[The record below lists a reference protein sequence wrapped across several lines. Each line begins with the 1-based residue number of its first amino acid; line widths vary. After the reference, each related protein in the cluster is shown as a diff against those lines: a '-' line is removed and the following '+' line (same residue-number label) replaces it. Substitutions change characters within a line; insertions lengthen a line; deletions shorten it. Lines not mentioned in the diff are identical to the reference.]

1 MPPFGP
7 YHYKPKPPY
16 EVEMGISPI
25 SDDNTKVNGNTT
37 DVENKVDSETNVD
50 NGNLDVYN
58 NAGTGVE
65 NQIESEYSDSN
76 LDSTFHSKSASQKW
90 SKSEF

>member
-25 SDDNTKVNGNTT
+25 SDDKI
-37 DVENKVDSETNVD
+37 DEVENKVDFEPNVD
-50 NGNLDVYN
+50 DGNLDIYN
-58 NAGTGVE
+58 NAGVE
-65 NQIESEYSDSN
+65 NQIESEYSVSN
-76 LDSTFHSKSASQKW
+76 LDRACF
-90 SKSEF
+90 

>member
-1 MPPFGP
+1 MFIFNLFTSANPTVPPFGP
-7 YHYKPKPPY
+7 YHYKPKLPY

-58 NAGTGVE
+58 NAGIGVE
-65 NQIESEYSDSN
+65 NQIESEYSVSN
-76 LDSTFHSKSASQKW
+76 LDRACF
-90 SKSEF
+90 